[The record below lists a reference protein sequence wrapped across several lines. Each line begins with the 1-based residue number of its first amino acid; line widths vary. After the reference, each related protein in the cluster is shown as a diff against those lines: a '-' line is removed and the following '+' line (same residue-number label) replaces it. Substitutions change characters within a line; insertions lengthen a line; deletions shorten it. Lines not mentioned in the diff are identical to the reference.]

1 MLRFFGMF
9 GLAMLFLM
17 ISPKL
22 RGSLLEDYHTIQ
34 KTVELYSPVSYIGIG
49 VLILAGLM
57 YGLYRSSQPRV

>member
-34 KTVELYSPVSYIGIG
+34 KTVELYSPASYIGIG